1 MNGGFMGK
9 LSMAEKDQ
17 IIKRDLPGYRI
28 VQQSPEDAAD
38 QLVESLKQPP
48 EAGTP
53 DIRELRRKYFG
64 LVDEFAN
71 GPDNRASDAPISD
84 DDEIVTVEPENK
96 SDALD
101 RGGRAKSVVISN
113 GEVTGSQG

>member
-1 MNGGFMGK
+1 MEAVMSK
-9 LSMAEKDQ
+9 LSLAEKDR
-17 IIKRDLPGYRI
+17 IIKRDLPGYKI
-28 VQQSPEDAAD
+28 VEQSSEDASDEAA
-38 QLVESLKQPP
+38 EYLKPQP

-53 DIRELRRKYFG
+53 DFRELRRKYFG
-64 LVDEFAN
+64 LVDEWAN
-71 GPDNRASDAPISD
+71 GPDSSASDAAVSD

-96 SDALD
+96 ADALD

>member
-1 MNGGFMGK
+1 MGK
-9 LSMAEKDQ
+9 LSTEKKDR
-17 IIKRDLPGYRI
+17 IIKRDLPGYKI
-28 VQQSPEDAAD
+28 VEQSPEKSAD
-38 QLVESLKQPP
+38 EGPEYLKPQP

-64 LVDEFAN
+64 LVDEWAN
-71 GPDNRASDAPISD
+71 GPEASASDAPASG

-101 RGGRAKSVVISN
+101 RGGRAKAVVISN

>member
-1 MNGGFMGK
+1 MGK
-9 LSMAEKDQ
+9 LSMEEKAR
-17 IIKRDLPGYRI
+17 IIRRDLPGYRI
-28 VQQSPEDAAD
+28 VEQSAEDSAD
-38 QLVESLKQPP
+38 QAVESVRRPP

-71 GPDNRASDAPISD
+71 GPETVESDAAPDD

-96 SDALD
+96 ADAFD

>member
-1 MNGGFMGK
+1 MEAVMGK
-9 LSMAEKDQ
+9 LSTEEKDR

-28 VQQSPEDAAD
+28 VEQSPEDSAD
-38 QLVESLKQPP
+38 AGPEYLKPQP

-64 LVDEFAN
+64 LENEWAN
-71 GPDNRASDAPISD
+71 GPDSSATDAAESG

-101 RGGRAKSVVISN
+101 RGGRAKAVVISN

>member
-1 MNGGFMGK
+1 MGK
-9 LSMAEKDQ
+9 LSMDEKVR
-17 IIKRDLPGYRI
+17 IINRDLPGYRI
-28 VQQSPEDAAD
+28 IEQSAEEADSDALE
-38 QLVESLKQPP
+38 QSKPQP

-53 DIRELRRKYFG
+53 SIPELRRKYFG
-64 LVDEFAN
+64 LADEWTN
-71 GPDNRASDAPISD
+71 GPDTNASDAPGD
-84 DDEIVTVEPENK
+84 DDEIVVVQPENK

>member
-1 MNGGFMGK
+1 MGK
-9 LSMAEKDQ
+9 LSTAEKEQ

-28 VQQSPEDAAD
+28 VEQSDEDPAD
-38 QLVESLKQPP
+38 EAVESLKQPP

-64 LVDEFAN
+64 LVDEWAN
-71 GPDNRASDAPISD
+71 GPDNSASDAAVSD
-84 DDEIVTVEPENK
+84 ESDEDEIVAVEPEKK
-96 SDALD
+96 SDPLD
-101 RGGRAKSVVISN
+101 RGGRAKSVIISN

>member
-1 MNGGFMGK
+1 MAK
-9 LSMAEKDQ
+9 LSTEEKEE
-17 IIKRDLPGYRI
+17 IIKRDLPGYKI
-28 VQQSPEDAAD
+28 VEQAPLDSAD
-38 QLVESLKQPP
+38 EASEYSKPQP

-53 DIRELRRKYFG
+53 DFRDLRRKYFG
-64 LVDEFAN
+64 LVDELAN
-71 GPDNRASDAPISD
+71 GPDSGTSDTAPND
-84 DDEIVTVEPENK
+84 EDEIVTVEPENK